1 MKNVDFY
8 EEPIQGEYPDWQ
20 LPSNLSISAESY
32 KREFQALIVKILPI
46 QEMTR
51 KEFMDKFFDLC
62 KDAQE
67 DIPPNVIA
75 EILRDYADRLDQ
87 MKKLFAFVLGLLL
100 FFSPFVVQA
109 KDVEPIPEQEIAEV
123 PSKDALNYLLSE
135 DMYQGTL
142 SWQGN
147 KVSTKFNYDKPK

>member
-1 MKNVDFY
+1 
-8 EEPIQGEYPDWQ
+8 
-20 LPSNLSISAESY
+20 
-32 KREFQALIVKILPI
+32 
-46 QEMTR
+46 
-51 KEFMDKFFDLC
+51 MDKFFDLC

-67 DIPPNVIA
+67 EIPPNVIA

-100 FFSPFVVQA
+100 FFCPFAVQA
-109 KDVEPIPEQEIAEV
+109 EDVEPMPQEEIVEA
-123 PSKDALNYLLSE
+123 PSEDALNYLLSE

-147 KVSTKFNYDKPK
+147 KVSTKFNYDKPKKK